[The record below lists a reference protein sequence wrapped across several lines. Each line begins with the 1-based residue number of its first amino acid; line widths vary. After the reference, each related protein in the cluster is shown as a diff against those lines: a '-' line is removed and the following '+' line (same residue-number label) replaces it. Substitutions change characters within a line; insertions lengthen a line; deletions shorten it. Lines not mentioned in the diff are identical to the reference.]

1 MSSIQ
6 RTAES
11 TSTPAPRL
19 GALATALVAGGV
31 LALLS
36 TTVVGVAVP
45 DLADDLRV
53 SEADASWVATVALL
67 AAGVAIPLSGWAT
80 IRFGTRATWLVA
92 LGLFAVGLAASA
104 LAPTF
109 PVLVVARVVQG
120 LGAGALEPI
129 MLTALARA
137 VDPARMGRV
146 MGSAA
151 AAMSI
156 GPLLG
161 PVTGG
166 FLVGAVGWRA
176 VFGVLAV
183 VAAVLWVVSLLVVRD
198 DERAPAALDLVGLL
212 LLSAATTALLA
223 GFSRAAAPD
232 GVDPL
237 AIALVVSGA
246 VALLAFVR
254 WARRRGTAAVVD
266 LGTFSARG
274 YGAAVAVMALLGAAV
289 YPAFFG
295 LPQLFQSVGDL
306 SPAAAGLLVAPYGLG
321 TLIAMP
327 LTGRL
332 SDSVSTGLLVRVGA
346 GVAAVGFA
354 GYPLAGLLDG
364 GARLALY
371 ALLGLVVGLGIGSVG
386 SPTVSSIYRA
396 LPPERI
402 APGTTILF
410 VTNQLGGALGV
421 AVLAGIVGILGG
433 GRWDA
438 DVAGW
443 PLTVPVVACL
453 AVAGLSAR
461 LASADGAPANRAT
474 ATA

>member
-1 MSSIQ
+1 
-6 RTAES
+6 
-11 TSTPAPRL
+11 
-19 GALATALVAGGV
+19 VAGGV

-45 DLADDLRV
+45 ELAVDLRV
-53 SEADASWVATVALL
+53 SESDASWVTTVALL
-67 AAGVAIPLSGWAT
+67 AAGVAIPLSGWAVT
-80 IRFGTRATWLVA
+80 RFGTRATWLIA
-92 LGLFAVGLAASA
+92 LGLFAVGLAGSA
-104 LAPTF
+104 LAPSF
-109 PVLVVARVVQG
+109 PALVAFRVVQG

-129 MLTALARA
+129 MLAALARA

-161 PVTGG
+161 PVAGG
-166 FLVGAVGWRA
+166 VLVGTVGWRW
-176 VFGVLAV
+176 VFGAIA
-183 VAAVLWVVSLLVVRD
+183 VAAAALWVASLRVIRD

-212 LLSAATTALLA
+212 LLSAATTALLT
-223 GFSRAAAPD
+223 GFSRAAAPSGFD
-232 GVDPL
+232 L
-237 AIALVVSGA
+237 TAALLVVAGA

-254 WARRRGTAAVVD
+254 WARRRGTTAIVD

-274 YGAAVAVMALLGAAV
+274 YGPAVAVMALLGAAV

-295 LPQLFQSVGDL
+295 LPQLFQSVAGL
-306 SPAAAGLLVAPYGLG
+306 SPAAAGLLVTPYGIG

-332 SDSVSTGLLVRVGA
+332 SDSVSTSLLVRIGA

-354 GYPLAGLLDG
+354 GYPLAGALDG
-364 GARLALY
+364 GARLAAY
-371 ALLGLVVGLGIGSVG
+371 GALGLIVGLGIGSVG

-396 LPPERI
+396 LPPDRI

-421 AVLAGIVGILGG
+421 AVLAGVVGILGA

-438 DVAGW
+438 TVAGW
-443 PLTVPVVACL
+443 PLVVPVVACL
-453 AVAGLSAR
+453 AVTALSAR
-461 LASADGAPANRAT
+461 LAGVEIARAE
-474 ATA
+474 ATR

>member
-1 MSSIQ
+1 M
-6 RTAES
+6 
-11 TSTPAPRL
+11 
-19 GALATALVAGGV
+19 AGGV

-45 DLADDLRV
+45 DLAADLRV
-53 SEADASWVATVALL
+53 SESDASWVATIALL
-67 AAGVAIPLSGWAT
+67 AAGVAIPLSGWSAT
-80 IRFGTRATWLVA
+80 RFGTRATWLVA
-92 LGLFAVGLAASA
+92 LGLFTVGLAGSA

-109 PVLVVARVVQG
+109 PALVVARVVQG

-137 VDPARMGRV
+137 VEPARMGRV

-166 FLVGAVGWRA
+166 LLVGAVGWRW
-176 VFGVLAV
+176 VFGVIA
-183 VAAVLWVVSLLVVRD
+183 VAAALLWVVSLRVIRD

-223 GFSRAAAPD
+223 GFSRAAAPG
-232 GVDPL
+232 GVDL
-237 AIALVVSGA
+237 AAVALVVAGA
-246 VALLAFVR
+246 ATMLAFVR
-254 WARRRGTAAVVD
+254 WAHRRGTTAIVD

-274 YGAAVAVMALLGAAV
+274 YGAAVGVMALLGAAV

-295 LPQLFQSVGDL
+295 LPQLFQSVAGL
-306 SPAAAGLLVAPYGLG
+306 SPATAGLLVAPYGLG

-354 GYPLAGLLDG
+354 GYPLAGALDG
-364 GARLALY
+364 GARLGAY
-371 ALLGLVVGLGIGSVG
+371 AVLGLLVGLGIGSVG

-421 AVLAGIVGILGG
+421 ALLAGVVGILGD
-433 GRWDA
+433 GRWDET
-438 DVAGW
+438 VAGW
-443 PLTVPVVACL
+443 PLVVPVVACL
-453 AVAGLSAR
+453 AIAALSAR
-461 LASADGAPANRAT
+461 LASADPDPAPAA
-474 ATA
+474 AGA